1 MQHFTLPPMALATP
15 ISFASTQPITFEYA
29 AASYVEHGGDNR
41 YLPRIVDY
49 FNGRALATIFPFD
62 IYQMAEKLYP
72 TVANATRNRQ
82 ALTPARS
89 VLIHGYER
97 GWCNRILLRR
107 FKEEP
112 KKRKIPAAPVWL
124 HAFARQAD
132 NDDLSH
138 VAAIVLFMAHTGAR
152 VSEAVALQWP
162 QVDLANRTALLL
174 KTKTSTNSSRALT
187 DELVL
192 RLHELRSENH
202 WSPRVFRYRCRHSV
216 NERIRDIC
224 KRAGISYK
232 SSHACGRHSFATNS
246 IDNGIDVKT
255 AMQAGG
261 WRSVEIFLGTYVT
274 PKANAGRI
282 VADRFN
288 AYQYDADL

>member
-1 MQHFTLPPMALATP
+1 MNQFVAPPLAPSFSTLIQLPP
-15 ISFASTQPITFEYA
+15 SITFEQA

-41 YLPRIVDY
+41 YLPRIVEY
-49 FNGRALATIFPFD
+49 FNGRALASIFPFD
-62 IYQMAEKLYP
+62 VYQMAEKLYP
-72 TVANATRNRQ
+72 TVGNATRNRQ

-132 NDDLSH
+132 KDDLSH

-152 VSEAVALQWP
+152 VSEAVALEWP

-174 KTKTSTNSSRALT
+174 KTKTSTNSSRSLT

-192 RLHELRSENH
+192 RLHELRAENH

-288 AYQYDADL
+288 SYQYDADL